1 MNAGVIASRY
11 AKALLTFVTETGAGE
26 KVYSQAGFIVQMLES
41 VPQLRD
47 VVLKHD
53 EVALVRKVEL
63 LTTALDEPLAD
74 ELVRFMNL
82 VAENRRM
89 EFFQRMLWAFIS
101 QYRHARNIKV
111 GSLVT
116 AVPEDGLRERL
127 ESIFHDMTSCEVH
140 FETSVDPELIGGFV
154 FELDGRR
161 LDASVRSQL
170 ERIRRSLIDEGSRIV

>member
-1 MNAGVIASRY
+1 
-11 AKALLTFVTETGAGE
+11 
-26 KVYSQAGFIVQMLES
+26 
-41 VPQLRD
+41 
-47 VVLKHD
+47 
-53 EVALVRKVEL
+53 

-89 EFFQRMLWAFIS
+89 EFFHRMLWAFIS
-101 QYRHARNIKV
+101 QYRHAHNIKV